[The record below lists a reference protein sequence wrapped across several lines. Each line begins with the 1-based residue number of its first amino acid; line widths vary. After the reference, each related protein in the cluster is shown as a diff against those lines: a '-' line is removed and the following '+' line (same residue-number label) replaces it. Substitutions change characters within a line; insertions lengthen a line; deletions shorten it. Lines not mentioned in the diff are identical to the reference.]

1 MQTDSVQTG
10 PVHPDVLQLD
20 SVQIGLLQINPVV
33 GDISGNAARIE
44 QAYAEA
50 EAAGADLCLTPE
62 LALTGYP
69 PRDLLLYAGFC
80 RAAFVEAQALA
91 LRLHRRFPAGPALVL
106 GCPEPNDSGQ
116 GKALFNAALW
126 CEAGAIRERI
136 RKALLPT
143 YDVFDEA
150 RYFEP
155 GPFGA
160 SGVVEYRGLKFGV
173 TICEDLWN
181 DKDYWPHRLYPV
193 DPVEAACA
201 AGAQVLLNLSA
212 SPFSLRKQALRRD
225 MLSAIAAKRGLPLV
239 YCNQVGGNDELVFDG
254 RSAVYGPTGAVLAQ
268 AAGFGEQVLVA
279 GLAGGGS
286 QDLAASPSVAALD
299 NVAALHAVNDD
310 EPSSSAE
317 PSGSAEPS
325 SSEGPSSS
333 AEIWRALV
341 LGTGDYLRKC
351 GFTKA
356 LLGLSGGIDSAVV
369 AAVAVEALGAA
380 NVLGVLMPSPWSSQG
395 SIDDSLALA
404 KNLGMPTRT
413 IPIEP
418 LMQGFAAALAGSFAA
433 LAPGAGP
440 GTTEENIQS
449 RIRGNLLMALSN
461 KTGALLL
468 TTGNKSELAVGY
480 CTIYGDM
487 SGGFALISDLR
498 KTQVYALAR
507 HLNALHL
514 NALRGAAGGGVIPEN
529 ILVKAPSAE
538 LRPGQTDQ
546 DSLPPYDVLDA
557 ILALHVEKHQTA
569 AEIAAAGFDAAVVAR
584 VCRLVKLAEFKRRQA
599 APGIKIAWRSFGS
612 GWRMPLAAAALP

>member
-1 MQTDSVQTG
+1 MRNG
-10 PVHPDVLQLD
+10 LL
-20 SVQIGLLQINPVV
+20 QIGLLQINPVV
-33 GDISGNAARIE
+33 GDIQGNAALIE
-44 QAYAEA
+44 AAYAKA
-50 EAAGADLCLTPE
+50 IVAGAELCLTPE

-69 PRDLLLYAGFC
+69 PRDLLLYDGFC
-80 RAAFVEAQALA
+80 RAALSEAQALA
-91 LRLHRRFPAGPALVL
+91 RRIEAAHPGGPALLL

-126 CEAGAIRERI
+126 CEAGVIRQRF
-136 RKALLPT
+136 RKSLLPT

-155 GPFGA
+155 GNVQNGA
-160 SGVVEYRGLKFGV
+160 NVVAYRGLKFGV

-193 DPVEAACA
+193 DPVEAAVA
-201 AGAQVLLNLSA
+201 AGATALVNLSA
-212 SPFSLRKQALRRD
+212 SPFSLRKQQLRQD
-225 MLSAIAAKRGLPLV
+225 MLGAVARRHGLPLA

-254 RSAVYGPTGAVLAQ
+254 RSALFGPDGTMLAR
-268 AAGFGEQVLVA
+268 AAGFAEDVLVA
-279 GLAGGGS
+279 ELFGGAQGR
-286 QDLAASPSVAALD
+286 LPED
-299 NVAALHAVNDD
+299 NL
-310 EPSSSAE
+310 SSNS
-317 PSGSAEPS
+317 
-325 SSEGPSSS
+325 
-333 AEIWRALV
+333 EIWRALV
-341 LGTGDYLRKC
+341 LGTRDYLRKC
-351 GFTKA
+351 GFAKA

-369 AAVAVEALGAA
+369 AAVAVEALGPR

-413 IPIEP
+413 IPIAP
-418 LMQGFAAALAGSFAA
+418 LMQGFDAALAESFAA
-433 LAPGAGP
+433 LAPGQMP

-487 SGGFALISDLR
+487 SGGFALISDLP

-507 HLNALHL
+507 HINSLKGD
-514 NALRGAAGGGVIPEN
+514 RIPQAIPQS
-529 ILVKAPSAE
+529 ILDKAPSAE

-557 ILALHVEKHQTA
+557 ILALHVEKNQTA
-569 AEIAAAGFDAAVVAR
+569 AEIVASGFDAATVAR

>member
-1 MQTDSVQTG
+1 M
-10 PVHPDVLQLD
+10 
-20 SVQIGLLQINPVV
+20 QIGLLQINPVV
-33 GDISGNAARIE
+33 GDLTGNAARIE
-44 QAYAEA
+44 AAYTTAQ
-50 EAAGADLCLTPE
+50 AAGADLCLTPE

-69 PRDLLLYAGFC
+69 PRDPLLYQGFC
-80 RAAFVEAQALA
+80 RAAFAQAEALA
-91 LRLHRRFPAGPALVL
+91 RRLHERFPGGPALVL
-106 GCPEPNDSGQ
+106 GCPEPNASGQ
-116 GKALFNAALW
+116 GKALYNAALW
-126 CEAGAIRERI
+126 CEAGRIRARI
-136 RKALLPT
+136 RKSLLPT

-155 GPFGA
+155 SPFAPFGG
-160 SGVVEYRGLKFGV
+160 SGVVEYRGLKLGV

-193 DPVEAACA
+193 DPVEAAVA

-225 MLSAIAAKRGLPLV
+225 MLSAIAKKRGLPLV

-254 RSAVYGPTGAVLAQ
+254 RSAIYGPDGTLLAQ
-268 AAGFGEQVLVA
+268 AAGFAEDVLVA
-279 GLAGGGS
+279 NVLVADVAGGFAQG
-286 QDLAASPSVAALD
+286 QAARKVLTP
-299 NVAALHAVNDD
+299 D
-310 EPSSSAE
+310 EPLVSAE
-317 PSGSAEPS
+317 
-325 SSEGPSSS
+325 PSSS
-333 AEIWRALV
+333 AEIWQALV
-341 LGTGDYLRKC
+341 LGTRDYLRKC

-369 AAVAVEALGAA
+369 AAVAVEALGPQ

-404 KNLGMPTRT
+404 QNLGMMTRT
-413 IPIEP
+413 IPIAP
-418 LMQGFAAALAGSFAA
+418 LMQGFDAALGESFAA
-433 LAPGAGP
+433 LAPGQGP

-461 KTGALLL
+461 KTGALVL

-507 HLNALHL
+507 HINQLK
-514 NALRGAAGGGVIPEN
+514 GGLKGEGVPQPIPQVIPQA
-529 ILVKAPSAE
+529 IIDKAPSAE
-538 LRPGQTDQ
+538 LRPDQTDQ

-557 ILALHVEKHQTA
+557 ILALHVEKNQTA
-569 AEIAAAGFDAAVVAR
+569 AEIVASGFDAEVVAR
-584 VCRLVKLAEFKRRQA
+584 VCRLVKFAEFKRRQA

-612 GWRMPLAAAALP
+612 GWRMPLAAAPLP